1 MGAVPLVR
9 VVRSG
14 LVESVHLGH
23 VAVCDA
29 DGRLIASA
37 GDPDRVLFARS
48 CMKPVQAAVSLKAID
63 EPMPDREVAVMCASH
78 NGEPVHVGAVQAVLK
93 RAGLEV
99 DALRNPPGWPLDP
112 EAMAASRHPHRLL
125 QNCSGKHAGML
136 LACVRAGWDPATYL
150 RPGHPL
156 QRRVRRA
163 VLAATGLDDVEVG
176 VDGCGV
182 PVHGMPL
189 RSMATLFARLSAPER
204 LGELGSS
211 TARAVEAMLAEP
223 YLVGGRN
230 SYDTELMRVTGNVV
244 AKRGAEALE
253 CAAILPS
260 GLGVAVKIDD
270 GGSRAGAPALIASLQ
285 KLDGLTAAQVRELA
299 PFAMPPVPGGDKTVG
314 HLEIAFD
321 LRSTG
326 RRPTTRTSSRA

>member
-9 VVRSG
+9 VVRAG
-14 LVESVHLGH
+14 LIESIHLGH
-23 VAVCDA
+23 IAVCDA

-37 GDPDRVLFARS
+37 GDPNRVVFARS
-48 CMKPVQAAVSLKAID
+48 CMKPLQASVALRAIG

-78 NGEPVHVGAVQAVLK
+78 NGEPVHVGAVEAVLK
-93 RAGLEV
+93 RAGLES
-99 DALRNPPGWPLDP
+99 DALKNPPGWPLDP
-112 EAMAASRHPHRLL
+112 EAMASSLQPRRLL

-156 QRRVRRA
+156 QRRIRRA
-163 VLAATGLDDVEVG
+163 VLAATDLEDVKIG

-189 RSMATLFARLSAPER
+189 RSMATLFARLGSTER
-204 LGELGSS
+204 LGVL
-211 TARAVEAMLAEP
+211 APNADRAVEAMLAEP
-223 YLVGGRN
+223 YLVGGRH
-230 SYDTELMRVTGNVV
+230 SYDTELMRVSGDVV

-253 CAAILPS
+253 CAAIPRQA
-260 GLGVAVKIDD
+260 LGVAVKIDD
-270 GGSRAGAPALIASLQ
+270 GGSRAGAPALIATVR
-285 KLDGLTAAQVRELA
+285 KLGGLSGAEVRELA
-299 PFAMPPVPGGDKTVG
+299 PYALPRVTGGGRTVG

-321 LRSTG
+321 LRTTG
-326 RRPTTRTSSRA
+326 RRPTARTVRRS

>member
-1 MGAVPLVR
+1 MGAVPLIR

-14 LVESVHLGH
+14 LLESVHVGH
-23 VAVCDA
+23 IAVCDV
-29 DGRLIASA
+29 DGRLVASA
-37 GDPDRVLFARS
+37 GDPNRVVFARS
-48 CMKPVQAAVSLKAID
+48 CMKPLQAAVSLRAIE

-93 RAGLEV
+93 RAGLTPE
-99 DALRNPPGWPLDP
+99 ALKNPAGWPLDP
-112 EAMAASRHPHRLL
+112 GSMAASRHPQRLL

-156 QRRVRRA
+156 QRRIRRA
-163 VLAATGLDDVEVG
+163 VLRATDLEDVKVG

-204 LGELGSS
+204 MGELGSS
-211 TARAVEAMLAEP
+211 AGRAVEAMLAEP
-223 YLVGGRN
+223 YLVGGLH
-230 SYDTELMRVTGNVV
+230 SYDTELMRVSGDVM

-253 CAAILPS
+253 CAVILPM

-270 GGSRAGAPALIASLQ
+270 GGSRAGAPALIATLRNLGAISPA
-285 KLDGLTAAQVRELA
+285 DVRELA
-299 PFAMPPVPGGDKTVG
+299 PFALPRVAGGDRTVG

-326 RRPTTRTSSRA
+326 RRPTTRRLRRT

>member
-14 LVESVHLGH
+14 LIESIHLGH

-37 GDPDRVLFARS
+37 GDPSRVVFARS
-48 CMKPVQAAVSLKAID
+48 CMKPLQASVSLKAIG
-63 EPMPDREVAVMCASH
+63 ERLPDREVAVMCASH

-93 RAGLEV
+93 RAGLEP
-99 DALRNPPGWPLDP
+99 DALKNPPGWPLDP
-112 EAMAASRHPHRLL
+112 EAMAASYQPHRLL

-136 LACVRAGWDPATYL
+136 LACVRAGWDHTAYL
-150 RPGHPL
+150 RPGHAL

-163 VLAATGLDDVEVG
+163 VLAATDLEDVKVG

-189 RSMATLFARLSAPER
+189 RSMATLFARLAALER
-204 LGELGSS
+204 LGELGAS
-211 TARAVEAMLAEP
+211 AGRAVEAMRAEP
-223 YLVGGRN
+223 YLIGGRH
-230 SYDTELMRVTGNVV
+230 SYDTELMRASGGVV

-253 CAAILPS
+253 CAAILDV
-260 GLGVAVKIDD
+260 GIGVAVKIDD
-270 GGSRAGAPALIASLQ
+270 GASRAGAPALIETLRR
-285 KLDGLTAAQVRELA
+285 LDGLTGAEVRELA
-299 PFAMPPVPGGDKTVG
+299 PFGRPVVMGGDTTVG

-326 RRPTTRTSSRA
+326 R